1 VKLLTGVSGSSE
13 LHMTGASGVQK
24 EPATQSPVIQSET
37 TVDQSESSVDVTA
50 QSSTE
55 QSTDASH
62 SLPTM
67 TPVGKTQKKPNKIVC
82 VTPEE
87 VRPFPKAGARKTSSA
102 ASSRRRGDTQIL
114 TDTPVKRKIEEKA
127 AAYAKKTKKEK
138 AHNVTKVVQ
147 KKEVQKKVSSMC
159 TATSKKKLQFAK
171 EKHDKVKNDASC
183 SEKCN
188 VCFVT
193 YGDKADVRSA
203 DDWLKCS
210 GCQLWFHESCAQA
223 NGVLDDDDT
232 YICIQCV
239 D

>member
-1 VKLLTGVSGSSE
+1 VKLVTGVSGSSE
-13 LHMTGASGVQK
+13 LHTTGASGVQK

-37 TVDQSESSVDVTA
+37 TVQSESSVDVTA

-55 QSTDASH
+55 QSANALH
-62 SLPTM
+62 SLSTM
-67 TPVGKTQKKPNKIVC
+67 TPVGKIQKKANKT

-87 VRPFPKAGARKTSSA
+87 VRPFPKAGARKTSRV
-102 ASSRRRGDTQIL
+102 ASSHRRGDTQIL
-114 TDTPVKRKIEEKA
+114 TDTPVKRKIEEMDA
-127 AAYAKKTKKEK
+127 ACAKKTKKEK
-138 AHNVTKVVQ
+138 AQKVTKVVQ

-159 TATSKKKLQFAK
+159 TTTSKKKLQFAK
-171 EKHDKVKNDASC
+171 EKRGEVKNDASC

-188 VCFVT
+188 VCFVA
-193 YGDKADVRSA
+193 YGDKADIRSA

-232 YICIQCV
+232 YTCIQCV